1 MLLDALVLQHSK
13 NNDYHVLLQQRQ
25 DRFLDQYFFKV
36 IALNPFSQVDVIFK
50 MIKRVSYYSETAN
63 LLMSESAIPTGCT
76 LHVVVEES
84 AHKLRV
90 LIATEGQQPGF
101 LFVTA
106 LCSRV

>member
-1 MLLDALVLQHSK
+1 
-13 NNDYHVLLQQRQ
+13 
-25 DRFLDQYFFKV
+25 
-36 IALNPFSQVDVIFK
+36 